1 MENKAAKELWKQPIQ
16 DTGSFTSDSKTATGP
31 SFITTAETTTIAA
44 KYNGTVLQFL
54 DSNNK
59 NNELVFEDTFA
70 RKVGYTGRAPDGTFV
85 RRCQQKLG
93 NGLNVWYLY
102 RTTPIL
108 DDQTPS
114 FIVPASELAVKEKS
128 ESSSAATTATENVT
142 ESEVASSVATND
154 DKETA
159 AIDTTTTAAA
169 EDEIVN
175 LYLYARII
183 PVRGTSGTASYVIYS
198 TVKGIDTDC
207 RESGAGFLW
216 KDIYK
221 VVKIPQFQ
229 YAALILDISE
239 YSNKI
244 VGKSQQTSALDVRPT
259 FTLAAGVDMPAVIA
273 SCVPLLPEGSKVWLG
288 ASLASDLSGMLT
300 AAL

>member
-1 MENKAAKELWKQPIQ
+1 
-16 DTGSFTSDSKTATGP
+16 
-31 SFITTAETTTIAA
+31 
-44 KYNGTVLQFL
+44 
-54 DSNNK
+54 
-59 NNELVFEDTFA
+59 
-70 RKVGYTGRAPDGTFV
+70 
-85 RRCQQKLG
+85 
-93 NGLNVWYLY
+93 
-102 RTTPIL
+102 
-108 DDQTPS
+108 
-114 FIVPASELAVKEKS
+114 VPASELAVKEKS
-128 ESSSAATTATENVT
+128 EASSAATPATENVT
-142 ESEVASSVATND
+142 ESERGTTEATDN

-159 AIDTTTTAAA
+159 ANDITTTTA
-169 EDEIVN
+169 EDEIIN

-198 TVKGIDTDC
+198 TVKGIDADC

-216 KDIYK
+216 KDVYK

-259 FTLAAGVDMPAVIA
+259 FTLAAGVDVPAVIA

-288 ASLASDLSGMLT
+288 ASLASDLSGILT

>member
-16 DTGSFTSDSKTATGP
+16 ETGSFTSDSKTATGP
-31 SFITTAETTTIAA
+31 SFVTTAETTTIVA

-54 DSNNK
+54 DSNK

-70 RKVGYTGRAPDGTFV
+70 RKQGYTGRAPDGTFV

-114 FIVPASELAVKEKS
+114 FIVPATELAVKEKP
-128 ESSSAATTATENVT
+128 ESSAATTATTNVT
-142 ESEVASSVATND
+142 ESAPEEATD
-154 DKETA
+154 DKEIA
-159 AIDTTTTAAA
+159 ASDTTTTTTTATT

-198 TVKGIDTDC
+198 TVKGIDADC

-221 VVKIPQFQ
+221 VVKISQFQ

-259 FTLAAGVDMPAVIA
+259 FTLAAGVDVPAVIA

-288 ASLASDLSGMLT
+288 ASLASDLSGMLA